1 MRQNNI
7 NMKMTLLVGGLV
19 VSLSGTVQAA
29 DRLELQ
35 TTFIKGNTEMPQ
47 IIYIVPWRDMKQ
59 EKQKEQ
65 TLVLHSL
72 FGDLFEPV
80 YFADGDTPP
89 YDSAKTKH

>member
-1 MRQNNI
+1 
-7 NMKMTLLVGGLV
+7 MKQIMLAGGML
-19 VSLSGTVQAA
+19 VSLGGTVQAA

-47 IIYIVPWRDMKQ
+47 IIYIVPWQDMKQ
-59 EKQKEQ
+59 EKNKEQ

-80 YFADGDTPP
+80 YFSTSGDNPP
-89 YDSAKTKH
+89 SDSIKQQH

>member
-1 MRQNNI
+1 MMGNM
-7 NMKMTLLVGGLV
+7 NMKQVLLAGVML
-19 VSLSGTVQAA
+19 VSLGGTVQAA

-47 IIYIVPWRDMKQ
+47 IIYIVPWQDMKQ
-59 EKQKEQ
+59 EKNKEQ

-80 YFADGDTPP
+80 YFLGNKKPASGSDR
-89 YDSAKTKH
+89 

>member
-1 MRQNNI
+1 
-7 NMKMTLLVGGLV
+7 MKQIVPAVCML
-19 VSLSGTVQAA
+19 VSLSGTAQAA

-47 IIYIVPWRDMKQ
+47 IIYIVPWQDMKQ
-59 EKQKEQ
+59 EKNKEQ

-80 YFADGDTPP
+80 NYKPAPTQNT
-89 YDSAKTKH
+89 TK

>member
-1 MRQNNI
+1 MD
-7 NMKMTLLVGGLV
+7 MKQIMLAAGML

-47 IIYIVPWRDMKQ
+47 IIYIVPWQDMKQ
-59 EKQKEQ
+59 EKNKEQ

-80 YFADGDTPP
+80 NYKSVPAPNP
-89 YDSAKTKH
+89 TK

>member
-1 MRQNNI
+1 MSRDMD
-7 NMKMTLLVGGLV
+7 MKQLLLAAGMFL
-19 VSLSGTVQAA
+19 SLGGTVHAA

-47 IIYIVPWRDMKQ
+47 IIYIVPWQDMKQ
-59 EKQKEQ
+59 EKNKEQ

-80 YFADGDTPP
+80 NYKSAPTPRP
-89 YDSAKTKH
+89 TK